1 MKNVPAKKYLGQ
13 HFLKE
18 EDIAFRIT
26 NLLHKNT
33 KHVLEIGPGMGAL
46 TKFLI
51 KKNIKL
57 ETIEIDEDSV
67 RYLNSLYPK
76 LVVKNEDFLKIDIKT
91 RYSKGI
97 SLIGNFPYNIS
108 SQILFKI
115 YENKNYINEIVG
127 MFQKEVAE
135 RIVCQNGKKRGILSV
150 FIQAFYNTNYCFT
163 VDPKYFIPPPKIQSG
178 VVKFIR
184 NKRRNLN
191 CDENL
196 FIKIVKK
203 GFSQKRKTLRNS
215 LKTFNFENKKEIEH
229 LLNFRAEQLTVDN
242 FIKITNHVS

>member
-1 MKNVPAKKYLGQ
+1 MKNVSAKKYLGQ

-18 EDIAFRIT
+18 EDIAFNIT

-46 TKFLI
+46 TKLLI
-51 KKNIKL
+51 KNIEL
-57 ETIEIDEDSV
+57 EAIEIDEDSV
-67 RYLNSLYPK
+67 KYLNALYPK
-76 LVVKNEDFLKIDIKT
+76 LVVKNEDFLKIDIKK

-115 YENKNYINEIVG
+115 YENKNHIKEIVG

-135 RIVCQNGKKRGILSV
+135 RIVCQKWKKRGILSV
-150 FIQAFYNTNYCFT
+150 FIQAFYDTSYCFT
-163 VDPKYFIPPPKIQSG
+163 VDPKSFIPPPKIQSG
-178 VVKFIR
+178 VVKLIR
-184 NKRRNLN
+184 NERTNLN

-203 GFSQKRKTLRNS
+203 GFGQKRKTLRNS
-215 LKTFNFENKKEIEH
+215 LKTFNFENTKEIEH
-229 LLNFRAEQLTVDN
+229 LLNCRAEQLTVDN
-242 FIKITNHVS
+242 FIKITNHVK